1 MNFIKMINK
10 SEKEA
15 PKLLLQHVKDDVR
28 SVTGSNIRQILLE
41 NEKTDLADITFN
53 GEVLHQVP
61 EGEKWRIGF
70 ALDSIDILNDVRFA
84 LDIDKQT
91 VKHMLN
97 DICTA

>member
-1 MNFIKMINK
+1 MINK
-10 SEKEA
+10 SQKEA

-41 NEKTDLADITFN
+41 NKKTELSDITFK

-61 EGEKWRIGF
+61 EGEQWRIGF

-84 LDIDKQT
+84 HDIDKQT

-97 DICTA
+97 DICIA